1 MFSFATLG
9 VAALLVTQL
18 GMQFFPYSSKPVI
31 YLDVSGETMNL
42 DATEKVIDQVE
53 DVLKEDELVAH
64 YTTAIGGGLPSFIHI
79 GTFHE

>member
-1 MFSFATLG
+1 
-9 VAALLVTQL
+9 
-18 GMQFFPYSSKPVI
+18 
-31 YLDVSGETMNL
+31 MNL

-64 YTTAIGGGLPSFIHI
+64 YTTAIGRRAAEFLHI